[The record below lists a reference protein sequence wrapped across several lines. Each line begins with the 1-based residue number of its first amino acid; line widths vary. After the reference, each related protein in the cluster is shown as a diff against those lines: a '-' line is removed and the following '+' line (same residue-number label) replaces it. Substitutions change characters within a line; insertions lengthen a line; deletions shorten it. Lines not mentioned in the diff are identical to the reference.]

1 MIVVHHADATA
12 VAHLSWYR
20 HVEAFLAHHDVA
32 ALAPGRY
39 EIQGTPHAVII
50 ADDDVRADVPA
61 LEAHRRY
68 IDVQMAFGGTFD
80 ILWHPRALC
89 ASVRVP
95 YSEEDDIEFFD
106 DAAHSRVR
114 CGNDVAVILFP
125 NDAHAPQP
133 PQGPIRKAVFKIDR
147 TALQEAL

>member
-1 MIVVHHADATA
+1 MIVVHRADVMA
-12 VAHLSWYR
+12 VAHLPWYR
-20 HVEAFLAHHDVA
+20 HVEAFLAHHDVL

-39 EIQGTPHAVII
+39 EIGGTPHAVII
-50 ADDDVRADVPA
+50 ADDDVRTHEPP

-80 ILWHPRALC
+80 ILWHPRAAC
-89 ASVRVP
+89 VSVRVP

-114 CGNDVAVILFP
+114 CGDGVAVVLFP
-125 NDAHAPQP
+125 EDAHAPQP
-133 PQGPIRKAVFKIDR
+133 PQGPIRKAVFKIDS
-147 TALQEAL
+147 TAAPLSE